1 MATSETPHLPSV
13 REILDFPEVTGGDPV
28 LLAGSAGLDTQVR
41 WVHIAA
47 GEGLAK
53 LLDGGELI
61 LTTGA
66 GWPEDPDGL
75 VAELIDAGIAAVV
88 IELGAR
94 YERVSEAVVATF
106 ERRGVPLIAL
116 RRETRFVQITERV
129 HRRILAAQSEALEA
143 RATVHE
149 MLTELGLNR
158 SPVDYVIEQ
167 LAITVDAPVVLENA
181 AGEVVAWASPHA
193 AMDAA
198 TVLGSWPVD
207 PGHLP
212 ASATTWNRVPVE
224 ARGTRWGTLTA
235 LPGPA
240 HPAGRQTVLELGA
253 FALALGRLADLD
265 RDDWLRLG
273 SAKLVDTLLSG
284 RFRREGDLGTQ
295 LSAAGLPVTGRVL
308 FGATLRGVG
317 SFGSHPS
324 LEWALL
330 ETALRRAVAPEGRV
344 IIAPGTDRN
353 DEHTLL
359 AMISVDP
366 ADPRGR
372 PVTGSSGEFPAL
384 ALRLDRELRGLLP
397 DTVPGSWRAHLA
409 IGAPGYGA
417 SGIVTSLE
425 GVRTAGRL
433 STPTSTDRVAVQ
445 QASAQPLEHLV
456 RSLAGVPAVSEFARE
471 TLAPLVEYDRR
482 RDGDLIR
489 VLGSVL
495 EHPTNRSAAA
505 QAANLSRSVF
515 YQRIAQIEEL
525 LGQDLSNGTTIATL
539 RVALL
544 ALGSRA

>member
-1 MATSETPHLPSV
+1 MATNETLPLPSV
-13 REILDFPEVTGGDPV
+13 REILGLPEVVAGDPV
-28 LLAGSAGLDTQVR
+28 LLAGSDGLDTQLR
-41 WVHIAA
+41 WVHVAA

-66 GWPEDPDGL
+66 GWPENPASL
-75 VAELIDAGIAAVV
+75 VSELIDAGIAAVA
-88 IELGAR
+88 IELGGR
-94 YERVSEAVVATF
+94 YQRVPEEIVATF
-106 ERRGVPLIAL
+106 ERRGVPLIAF
-116 RRETRFVQITERV
+116 RREARFVQITERV

-167 LAITVDAPVVLENA
+167 LAVTVDAPVVLENA
-181 AGEVVAWASPHA
+181 GGQVVAWASPHA
-193 AMDAA
+193 GMDA
-198 TVLGSWPVD
+198 TSVLAHWPVD
-207 PGHLP
+207 PSDLP
-212 ASATTWNRVPVE
+212 RATQEWNRVPVE

-253 FALALGRLADLD
+253 FALALGRLADPD
-265 RDDWLRLG
+265 RDDWLQLG

-284 RFRREGDLGTQ
+284 RFRREEDLGHQ
-295 LSAAGLPVTGRVL
+295 LSAAGLPVEGRVL
-308 FGATLRGVG
+308 FGASLRGVG
-317 SFGSHPS
+317 SFGSHS
-324 LEWALL
+324 TLEWALL

-344 IIAPGTDRN
+344 IIASGTDQS

-384 ALRLDRELRGLLP
+384 AIRLDRELRGILP
-397 DTVPGSWRAHLA
+397 DTVPGNWRAHLA
-409 IGAPGYGA
+409 IGAPGYGP
-417 SGIVTSLE
+417 SGLVTSLE
-425 GVRTAGRL
+425 GVRAAGRL
-433 STPTSTDRVAVQ
+433 STPMGTDRVAVQ
-445 QASAQPLEHLV
+445 QATAQPLEHLV

-471 TLAPLVEYDRR
+471 TLAPLVEHDRR
-482 RDGDLIR
+482 RDGDLLR

-515 YQRIAQIEEL
+515 YQRIALIEEL

-544 ALGSRA
+544 AHQSR